1 MAQLLLSVRSLRQR
15 TNPTGS
21 QGIYFI
27 HPNTDWCI
35 YSVDSITQNKKQ
47 IFDENQSRK
56 CRIIFTTKFLTDCTK
71 TGLLSLTSRTWAV
84 SEISALRGGVSSV
97 YANTRIPSVRGASS

>member
-56 CRIIFTTKFLTDCTK
+56 CGIIFKFLTDCTK
-71 TGLLSLTSRTWAV
+71 TGLLSLTSRIRAV
-84 SEISALRGGVSSV
+84 SVISALRGGVSSV